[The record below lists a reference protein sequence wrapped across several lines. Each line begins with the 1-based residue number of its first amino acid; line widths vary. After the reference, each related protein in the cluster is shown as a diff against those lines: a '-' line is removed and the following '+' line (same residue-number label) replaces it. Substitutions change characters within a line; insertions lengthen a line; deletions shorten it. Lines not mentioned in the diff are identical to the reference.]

1 MVCQKKQ
8 HETFNT
14 SNNSLA
20 PELDY
25 INHAKMRPKFDGSC
39 LKQDKICF
47 NYKAIVNLFMV

>member
-47 NYKAIVNLFMV
+47 NYKAIVDLFMV